1 MGSPPTWIVGP
12 MTKAVLADIF
22 SSDQDMYPAPLT
34 YARLQSWADACPDL
48 SQCFYQSDPAVLGE
62 ETVSGLIA
70 GAIIAL
76 PLKEKAWRDLLVGAV
91 RETDVDA
98 STMFAPDD
106 GVAHAVGLHVFHVER
121 FGDHVRGF
129 TNTSLTYVR
138 KIAEAK
144 GWNVLGCSAL
154 TATSEGAYSFRKL
167 DFQATGYEETWIE
180 RGGEVLLVPTYPEMR
195 ANASATELGTGSI
208 KGQARMVAKFM
219 NSGQGRSD

>member
-1 MGSPPTWIVGP
+1 MGSPPTWTVGP
-12 MTKAVLADIF
+12 ITKAVLADIF
-22 SSDQDMYPAPLT
+22 SSDQAMYPAPLT

-62 ETVSGLIA
+62 ENASGLVA

-76 PLKEKAWRDLLVGAV
+76 PLREKAWRDLLVGAV

-144 GWNVLGCSAL
+144 GWNVLGCSGECSWAIVIKRH
-154 TATSEGAYSFRKL
+154 SKKL
-167 DFQATGYEETWIE
+167 VSNVFKMG
-180 RGGEVLLVPTYPEMR
+180 
-195 ANASATELGTGSI
+195 
-208 KGQARMVAKFM
+208 
-219 NSGQGRSD
+219 